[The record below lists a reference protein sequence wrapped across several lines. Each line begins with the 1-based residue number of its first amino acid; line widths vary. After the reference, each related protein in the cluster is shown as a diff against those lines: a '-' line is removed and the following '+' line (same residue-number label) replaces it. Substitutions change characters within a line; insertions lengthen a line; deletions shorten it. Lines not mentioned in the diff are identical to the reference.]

1 MKGLSINLATVRQQF
16 GFAAAVDACLA
27 QGITAISPWR
37 DQVEAIGLS
46 EAARIV
52 KANSLQVTG
61 HCRGGMFP
69 ANDKGGRDAA
79 IDDSKRAID
88 EAAALGA
95 DCLVMVAGGLPA
107 GSKDIAAARAMV
119 ADGLAAIL
127 PHARA
132 CHMPVAIE
140 PLHPMYAGDRACV
153 NTLEQALDL
162 CDALG
167 AGVGVAIDV
176 YHTWWDPKIRPQIAR
191 AGRNKQNSR
200 APYLRLV
207 GPDPRPAARP
217 GHDGRRRDRP
227 EAVSRGYRRRR
238 FPRSAGGGD
247 FLVGELVETPR
258 RGGPRDLHRTLSNHL
273 LTFRIGEMTH
283 MTIFE
288 LRSPTTGELIAS
300 YPEHTPAE
308 VEARLTRV
316 WSGWKAWSA
325 TPLAQRVAFLNKLA
339 DGLQKRVDEFARLI
353 TKEMGKPLAEA
364 QAEVKKAASGAR
376 HFAEAGPDYIA
387 PQPGA
392 WHPETSHLSIA
403 WPGPRDHAVEF
414 PLWQVL
420 RFFVPAALVGN
431 TVLVKHAE
439 NVQGC
444 AIALEDCR
452 GGEKDSGR
460 RSDANVDL
468 SAGA

>member
-1 MKGLSINLATVRQQF
+1 LSVNGLSINLATVRQQF

-191 AGRNKQNSR
+191 AGRNKQIL
-200 APYLRLV
+200 AHHICDWLV
-207 GPDPRPAARP
+207 PTRDLLLDRGMMGDGVIDLKRFRGDIEDAGFHGPQEVEIFSSENWWKRP
-217 GHDGRRRDRP
+217 G
-227 EAVSRGYRRRR
+227 
-238 FPRSAGGGD
+238 
-247 FLVGELVETPR
+247 
-258 RGGPRDLHRTLSNHL
+258 
-273 LTFRIGEMTH
+273 
-283 MTIFE
+283 
-288 LRSPTTGELIAS
+288 
-300 YPEHTPAE
+300 AE
-308 VEARLTRV
+308 VL
-316 WSGWKAWSA
+316 A
-325 TPLAQRVAFLNKLA
+325 TCI
-339 DGLQKRVDEFARLI
+339 E
-353 TKEMGKPLAEA
+353 
-364 QAEVKKAASGAR
+364 
-376 HFAEAGPDYIA
+376 
-387 PQPGA
+387 
-392 WHPETSHLSIA
+392 
-403 WPGPRDHAVEF
+403 
-414 PLWQVL
+414 
-420 RFFVPAALVGN
+420 RFR
-431 TVLVKHAE
+431 TI
-439 NVQGC
+439 C
-444 AIALEDCR
+444 
-452 GGEKDSGR
+452 
-460 RSDANVDL
+460 
-468 SAGA
+468 